1 MIKNFKYIT
10 QSSDNLFTL
19 HVLSSKVLIKKKSQY
34 TLHAKTQ
41 LIEDTLYI
49 V

>member
-1 MIKNFKYIT
+1 MSKNKKYIT
-10 QSSDNLFTL
+10 QSSNNLFTL
-19 HVLSSKVLIKKKSQY
+19 HVLSSRVLIKKKSQY